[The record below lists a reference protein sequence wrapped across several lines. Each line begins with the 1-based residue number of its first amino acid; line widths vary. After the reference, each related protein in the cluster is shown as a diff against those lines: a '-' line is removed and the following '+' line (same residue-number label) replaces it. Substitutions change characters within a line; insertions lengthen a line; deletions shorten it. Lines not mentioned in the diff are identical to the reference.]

1 MHKYELANTSLS
13 LCAKFINTGFN
24 IFASIAFLTDFF
36 ACLSNLTT
44 AVNKM
49 IQKGYFP
56 HYDKNK
62 YI

>member
-1 MHKYELANTSLS
+1 MS

-24 IFASIAFLTDFF
+24 IFASIALLTDFF

-56 HYDKNK
+56 HYV
-62 YI
+62 